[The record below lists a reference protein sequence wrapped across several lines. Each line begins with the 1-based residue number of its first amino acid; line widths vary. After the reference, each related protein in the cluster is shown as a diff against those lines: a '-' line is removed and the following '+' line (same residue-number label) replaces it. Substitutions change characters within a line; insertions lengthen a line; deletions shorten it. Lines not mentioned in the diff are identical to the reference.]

1 MYMKIGK
8 YKKNKHKIEEKI
20 LSINKNATKNLR
32 SEVLEYIRI
41 STTKEDLK
49 INTQY
54 INFENRFI

>member
-1 MYMKIGK
+1 MYMKIGI